1 MKKTKS
7 GMYLKRSMV
16 CDKINLSSFHFQIQ
30 EGRFDAYSKEN
41 DNGCEE
47 DDDCRCKKDCDN
59 CEENY
64 CFRKESNHSGKETRN
79 ICKEDGRCCE
89 EDNHSGKE
97 TCNGCKE
104 DDYGRKEDNHC
115 RKEDGDNGKEDD
127 DNGKE
132 DCNSR
137 KENNNG
143 EEAGNSGV
151 RQYKHESYSCRKE
164 TDRSIPRRIR
174 RTEKSIPEGAE
185 RRIC

>member
-97 TCNGCKE
+97 TCNG
-104 DDYGRKEDNHC
+104 
-115 RKEDGDNGKEDD
+115 
-127 DNGKE
+127 
-132 DCNSR
+132 
-137 KENNNG
+137 
-143 EEAGNSGV
+143 
-151 RQYKHESYSCRKE
+151 
-164 TDRSIPRRIR
+164 
-174 RTEKSIPEGAE
+174 
-185 RRIC
+185 